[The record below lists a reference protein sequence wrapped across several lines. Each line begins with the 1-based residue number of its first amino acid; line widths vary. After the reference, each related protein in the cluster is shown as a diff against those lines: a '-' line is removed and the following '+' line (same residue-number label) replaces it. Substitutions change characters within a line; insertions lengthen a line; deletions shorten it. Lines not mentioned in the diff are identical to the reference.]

1 MIVKPVCSLAVLAM
15 LAGCQPSAPEPAA
28 PAAASDAAAVTP
40 ERLEALKTQ
49 VMTLVKAD
57 EDCALPDFMEQERT
71 AEAVDLGGGDAGVV
85 VICSTGRADQWS
97 RVYVSENGGA
107 PVNVLLPLYKY
118 QGAEGWEAWDSMSN
132 MGWTD
137 ERTFAGSTRMQATGC
152 AEGASW
158 RWDGT
163 RLVLAEQWH
172 MDCDAITEDG
182 ELPDPIRDFPT
193 TPPTEQP
200 AVIAPQA

>member
-1 MIVKPVCSLAVLAM
+1 MIVKTVCSLLALAM
-15 LAGCQPSAPEPAA
+15 LTGCQQPVSEPA
-28 PAAASDAAAVTP
+28 PPEAAAETAAVTS
-40 ERLEALKTQ
+40 ERQEALKTQ

-97 RVYVSENGGA
+97 RVYVSEDGGV
-107 PVNVLLPLYKY
+107 PVHVLLPLYKY
-118 QGAEGWEAWDSMSN
+118 QGAEGWQTWDSMSN

-172 MDCDAITEDG
+172 MDCDAISEDG

-193 TPPTEQP
+193 SPPTEQP
-200 AVIAPQA
+200 AVIAPQV

>member
-28 PAAASDAAAVTP
+28 PAAASDAAPVTP

-71 AEAVDLGGGDAGVV
+71 AEAVNLGGGDAGVV

-97 RVYVSENGGA
+97 RVYVS
-107 PVNVLLPLYKY
+107 
-118 QGAEGWEAWDSMSN
+118 
-132 MGWTD
+132 
-137 ERTFAGSTRMQATGC
+137 
-152 AEGASW
+152 
-158 RWDGT
+158 
-163 RLVLAEQWH
+163 
-172 MDCDAITEDG
+172 
-182 ELPDPIRDFPT
+182 
-193 TPPTEQP
+193 
-200 AVIAPQA
+200 